1 MTAAPSPD
9 ALRAVLARVAARAP
23 YSARTAL
30 DAAAAAL
37 RSPDALPGLRDASA
51 WLRAEYERAA
61 PPRPHGSI
69 PGTREAH
76 GARWRWPWTDPVD
89 DPVELRPLAACV
101 AAVYAVEAH
110 ATGERAGLVGYY
122 LRAAGEWS

>member
-9 ALRAVLARVAARAP
+9 DLRAVLARVAAVAP

-30 DAAAAAL
+30 DAAADAL
-37 RSPDALPGLRDASA
+37 RSPDALPGLRDAST

-61 PPRPHGSI
+61 PPRPRGSI
-69 PGTREAH
+69 PGAREAH
-76 GARWRWPWTDPVD
+76 VDRWRWPWTDPVA

-110 ATGERAGLVGYY
+110 ATGERAGIAAYY
-122 LRAAGEWS
+122 ARAAGGWS